1 MAGETMRELQL
12 AVDNFTEVV
21 DRLAEIKSI
30 SENAKASADNIGQVY
45 KEMTEYTDELVKS
58 VDKMEA
64 LCAQIDEN
72 NKRLEQFVSDKLSD
86 AQKAILDS
94 NESAIS
100 LITMCNDTVIAKVL
114 DSNKR
119 TVSSISD
126 CVETVRTQTAEY
138 SLSVQKSIDELRLQS
153 TNNARELRDN
163 ISYAKADLTEKSD
176 NLQAS
181 VNSLLVKSKSERI
194 FLTLGAISAAVAAA
208 ASIVGLFL

>member
-94 NESAIS
+94 NESAIN

-163 ISYAKADLTEKSD
+163 ISYAKADLTVKSD

>member
-21 DRLAEIKSI
+21 DGLAEIKSI

-94 NESAIS
+94 NESAIN

-126 CVETVRTQTAEY
+126 CVETVRAQTAEY

-163 ISYAKADLTEKSD
+163 ISYAKADLTVKSD